1 LKEFTKNEKPPV
13 RQERVAFSKE
23 GPRMTSQSDDDK
35 YSQNHE
41 SHQDDD
47 LLKDL
52 VLDLNAEDTDEEI
65 IAVLEQGG
73 VVNDHNVEPTNL
85 VQPAS
90 IDPLVAASVDSDIEA
105 DNLATSSRGQFD
117 KLAKRNRPIS
127 MLRDAAFVR
136 DLEALLAAEASTSG
150 RETSVSSHTCS
161 SLTLSYPSLTNL
173 ASSRERP
180 SEQGKSP
187 RDPRAA
193 WWHVLLAKPAHD
205 YRVPATWRDT
215 SDQLR
220 ILYRHLALREFGEV
234 HSFTLNLKPDI
245 EERARSQSNPAG
257 WFHDRIVHHLKAV
270 LRKLPEFHF
279 VLEEAEAHRLH
290 VHGEIQCTS
299 AETAAVR
306 KALRLAGGEW
316 DLVRQHQAHTDN
328 DPDQGWA
335 SYISKDLWKIRFTR
349 DFLPKYGNPR
359 SSYAITFSGNAISTT
374 RSLGQKAAE
383 LFAQHRE
390 MLVRVQKA
398 KKNASPQQGTPE

>member
-1 LKEFTKNEKPPV
+1 
-13 RQERVAFSKE
+13 
-23 GPRMTSQSDDDK
+23 MTSQSDDDK
-35 YSQNHE
+35 YSQNPE
-41 SHQDDD
+41 SHQDDDD

-52 VLDLNAEDTDEEI
+52 VLDPDAEGTDEEI
-65 IAVLEQGG
+65 IEALGQGG
-73 VVNDHNVEPTNL
+73 VENDHNVEPTDL

-90 IDPLVAASVDSDIEA
+90 IDPIVAASVDSEIEA

-127 MLRDAAFVR
+127 LLRDAAFVR

-173 ASSRERP
+173 AVPGERP
-180 SEQGKSP
+180 GEQGKSP
-187 RDPRAA
+187 RGPRAA
-193 WWHVLLAKPAHD
+193 WWHLLLAKPPRE
-205 YRVPATWRDT
+205 YRVPAPWRDT

-234 HSFTLNLKPDI
+234 HSFTLNLKPGI

-270 LRKLPEFHF
+270 LGKVPEFHF

-290 VHGEIQCTS
+290 VHGEIQCILD
-299 AETAAVR
+299 ETAAVR

-316 DLVRQHQAHTDN
+316 DIVRQHQAHTDM

-349 DFLPKYGNPR
+349 EFLPNYGNPR
-359 SSYAITFSGNAISTT
+359 SSHAITFSGNAISTT
-374 RSLGQKAAE
+374 RSLGQRAAG
-383 LFAQHRE
+383 LFAEHRE
-390 MLVRVQKA
+390 MLVRAQKA
-398 KKNASPQQGTPE
+398 RKKVGRKQSTPEYH